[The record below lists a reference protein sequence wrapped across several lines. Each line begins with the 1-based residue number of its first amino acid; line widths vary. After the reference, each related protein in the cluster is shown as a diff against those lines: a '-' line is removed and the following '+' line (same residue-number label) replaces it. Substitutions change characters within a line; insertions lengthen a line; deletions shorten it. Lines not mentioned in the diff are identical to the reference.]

1 MAPVAKVMG
10 LPDYDSQLSSF
21 HQAFE
26 GELRAIIASLPLAPG
41 MRVLDLACGDGFY
54 ARCIADRYPGC
65 SITGADLD
73 PEYLAKARSAS
84 KGIEFVRASF
94 DHLPFREGSFD
105 LVWCAQSLYSLPDP
119 VVALQHM
126 ARVLEPGGVVAVL
139 ENDTL
144 HTALLPWPASL
155 ELPLRTA
162 ELRSFQQGSR
172 PGRFYVGRRL
182 PAVLA
187 AAGLEP
193 GKMTT
198 HAFDRQAPLG
208 EAEQRLLAS
217 YFEDI
222 NHRVTAHL
230 EPASLQRFRELID
243 PASPQYLLR
252 LPHFSVTWVNVLA
265 LGRKP

>member
-1 MAPVAKVMG
+1 MG
-10 LPDYDSQLSSF
+10 LPEYDSQLSSF
-21 HQAFE
+21 HRAFE
-26 GELRAIIASLPLAPG
+26 GELKALIAALPLEPG

-54 ARCIADRYPGC
+54 ARCLADRGPTC
-65 SITGADLD
+65 LITGADLD
-73 PEYLAKARSAS
+73 AEYLAKAKRLS
-84 KGIEFVRASF
+84 KGVDFVRASF
-94 DHLPFREGSFD
+94 DYLPFPEGTFD
-105 LVWCAQSLYSLPDP
+105 FVWCAQSLYSLPDP
-119 VVALQHM
+119 VIALQHM
-126 ARVLEPGGVVAVL
+126 ARVLKPGGMVAVL

-187 AAGLEP
+187 AAGLQP
-193 GKMTT
+193 GKMSTF
-198 HAFDRQAPLG
+198 AFDRQAPLG
-208 EAEQRLLAS
+208 DAEQQLLAS
-217 YFEDI
+217 YFQDI
-222 NHRVTAHL
+222 EQRVSSHL
-230 EPASLQRFRELID
+230 EPALLQRFRELID

-265 LGRKP
+265 LGHKP

>member
-1 MAPVAKVMG
+1 MLRAMG
-10 LPDYDSQLSSF
+10 LPAYDSQLSSF
-21 HQAFE
+21 HRAFE
-26 GELRAIIASLPLAPG
+26 GELRGLIASLPLEPG
-41 MRVLDLACGDGFY
+41 MRVMDLACGDGFY
-54 ARCIADRYPGC
+54 ARCMADRAPEC
-65 SITGADLD
+65 QITAVDLD
-73 PEYLAKARSAS
+73 PEYLATAKARSSS
-84 KGIEFVRASF
+84 KGLEYVRASF

-126 ARVLEPGGVVAVL
+126 ARVLKPGGVVAVL

-217 YFEDI
+217 YFQDI
-222 NHRVTAHL
+222 EQRVTSHL

-243 PASPQYLLR
+243 PSSSLYLLR

-265 LGRKP
+265 LGHKP